1 MSSVI
6 ENLVPV
12 QTVNSI
18 LSGSYVK
25 LRRITIKEYD
35 SMIKTGV
42 FNKDDNIE
50 LLNGVI
56 VEKMPKGTKH
66 ATLND
71 IIATRLIQKFGER
84 ACIRN
89 QNPIWLD
96 DFSEPEPDIVL
107 VKPPLER
114 YFDNHP
120 TPSEIFLIIEIAD
133 STLDYD
139 RNTKSLAYA
148 RAEIQQYLLLNVQD
162 RTIEDYREP
171 SADGYQSKQTYR
183 AEQTFNLT
191 AFPDLQL
198 EVNDFLPVE
207 KE

>member
-6 ENLVPV
+6 ENLAPA
-12 QTVNSI
+12 QALNSR
-18 LSGSYVK
+18 GNNYVK
-25 LRRITIKEYD
+25 LRQITTKEYD
-35 SMIKTGV
+35 AMIDNGV
-42 FNKDDNIE
+42 FDEDDNIE

-56 VEKMPKGTKH
+56 VEKMPKGMKH
-66 ATLND
+66 PTLND
-71 IIATRLIQKFGER
+71 IIAMLLIQKFGDK
-84 ACIRN
+84 ACVRN

-107 VKPPLER
+107 AKAPLER
-114 YFDNHP
+114 YFDGHP

-133 STLDYD
+133 STLGYD

-148 RAEIQQYLLLNVQD
+148 RAKIQQYLLLNVQD

-191 AFPDLQL
+191 AFPNVQL